1 MVVEHGGSFECFL
14 CIFYLLNFYLGRW
27 CRRRWAACRCSR
39 WQAPCWRCRWSV
51 SPPSADSRRPDS
63 RGCRRA
69 GPSPPSPASAGQNT
83 MKIQSI
89 SRFFFLPTL
98 CVCVCVCVISRS
110 SVCFSSKT
118 KPTPNQRLSIVETV
132 RIVHRRWR
140 CSRFVVLPFPLSV
153 SILPLKCPRN
163 PMCKFGISSTIGFV
177 PIKTKVYC
185 ANISSQPSWF
195 VVD

>member
-1 MVVEHGGSFECFL
+1 MTSALLTLSVERFTTV
-14 CIFYLLNFYLGRW
+14 
-27 CRRRWAACRCSR
+27 CRQSTAGQSGL
-39 WQAPCWRCRWSV
+39 S
-51 SPPSADSRRPDS
+51 S
-63 RGCRRA
+63 RGPVSTVTCVRRSKHDEN
-69 GPSPPSPASAGQNT
+69 PVHFS
-83 MKIQSI
+83 
-89 SRFFFLPTL
+89 FLFSSNVVCV

-185 ANISSQPSWF
+185 ANISSQPS
-195 VVD
+195 